1 MPIQSVPSFKA
12 LALCIALATAT
23 VTASAPVLAQETY
36 PNRPIRVIVPSG
48 AGSVT
53 DQMVR
58 LMGERLAVQLK
69 QPVVIDNRPGANGII
84 AAEAVARAAPDG
96 YTLLFAYSAVFT
108 VNPWLNAKLPFDP
121 VKDFTPVAR
130 PSALGGNVLI
140 VANSVPA
147 KNIKELVAHVNA
159 SKEELSYCSW
169 GIGSGG
175 HLSMAYLQAQT
186 GMKLRHIPYKTAMQC
201 TNDVAAGH
209 TTIAFSDSV
218 SILPHLRSGRIRAIA
233 SVGKDRPL
241 APADAPTLSEQ
252 GVPFDQTS
260 WTAFFGPKGLPPA
273 VVERLNAAVNT
284 ILKSPEEHKR
294 FETVNLR
301 LGKPSTPADLGQL
314 VKQDMAAWGEIVKT
328 AGVKPE

>member
-1 MPIQSVPSFKA
+1 MPIQSIPQFKA

-23 VTASAPVLAQETY
+23 VSAPVLAQDAY
-36 PNRPIRVIVPSG
+36 PNRPIRLIVPSG
-48 AGSVT
+48 GGSVS
-53 DQMVR
+53 DQMAR
-58 LMGERLAVQLK
+58 LLGERLTAQLK
-69 QPVVIDNRPGANGII
+69 QPVIIDNRPGANGII

-96 YTLLFAYSAVFT
+96 YTLLFAYSAMFT

-121 VKDFTPVAR
+121 IKDFTPIAR

-147 KNIKELVAHVNA
+147 KNIKELVTHVNA

-175 HLSMAYLQAQT
+175 HLSMAYLQAKT
-186 GMKLRHIPYKTAMQC
+186 GMKLRHVPYKTASQC
-201 TNDVAAGH
+201 SNDVAAGH

-218 SILPHLRSGRIRAIA
+218 SILPHLRTGRIRAIA

-252 GVPFDQTS
+252 GVQFNQTS

-273 VVERLNAAVNT
+273 VVARLNDEVNA

-294 FETVNLR
+294 FEAVNVR
-301 LGKPSTPADLGQL
+301 LGTPSTPAELGQL
-314 VKQDMAAWGEIVKT
+314 VKQDMAAWGEIVKI